1 MPLIIGAINSSGPAH
16 PANPKLEIN
25 RANMV
30 IIFFMLPPTI
40 SIEIRHKS
48 GALQMAAKSDY
59 SYKDSYLYQ
68 IWVDDDDDGWFEPED
83 ENEDDND
90 REDEDEEVEDQDGW
104 EEEDDDCKEEEDD
117 WEEDD
122 DEEDDDDEEEDEEEE
137 DEE

>member
-48 GALQMAAKSDY
+48 GALQMAAKNDY

-68 IWVDDDDDGWFEPED
+68 IWVDDDDDGWYEPED

-90 REDEDEEVEDQDGW
+90 REEDKDEDQDGW
-104 EEEDDDCKEEEDD
+104 EEEEDD
-117 WEEDD
+117 EDEDD
-122 DEEDDDDEEEDEEEE
+122 EDDEDEDDEEEEE
-137 DEE
+137 D